1 MYPLAEETILNPKRL
16 PVFREV
22 FQYRIPKCISLIRI
36 LCCGQTELCEYFSV
50 PLRFNVVFVRFSDR
64 RFPVETFGV
73 TVQFPVALQGPW
85 SSQLP
90 VFLQIHTTLLCTG
103 LDGNREQSLTGERN
117 DWQLHLSH
125 SPPAL
130 LLLCPITFSY
140 SSKLFS
146 FGLLSSV
153 FFMSHHLIVSLG
165 FVLTVSSV
173 LPLVFIPT
181 LFLFLIFPL
190 LVYTVLHGQ
199 FTKSDIHSPFS
210 PETFNTIFNTET
222 SKVENLEKERM
233 KEN

>member
-1 MYPLAEETILNPKRL
+1 MLYLSGSQTDGFQLKLLESRCNFQLLFRDPGALNCLFSSRFTPPYYVRVLTATGNK
-16 PVFREV
+16 VWQGKEMTGS
-22 FQYRIPKCISLIRI
+22 CI
-36 LCCGQTELCEYFSV
+36 
-50 PLRFNVVFVRFSDR
+50 
-64 RFPVETFGV
+64 
-73 TVQFPVALQGPW
+73 
-85 SSQLP
+85 
-90 VFLQIHTTLLCTG
+90 FLTP
-103 LDGNREQSLTGERN
+103 
-117 DWQLHLSH
+117 
-125 SPPAL
+125 PPAL
-130 LLLCPITFSY
+130 LLLYPITFSY